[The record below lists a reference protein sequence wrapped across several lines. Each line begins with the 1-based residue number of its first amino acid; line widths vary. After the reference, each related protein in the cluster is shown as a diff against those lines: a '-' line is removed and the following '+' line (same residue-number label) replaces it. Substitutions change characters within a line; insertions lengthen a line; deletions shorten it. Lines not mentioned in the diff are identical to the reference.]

1 MAQLPCYDVRMIN
14 TNTEKVAWP
23 EAGRVAAVVV
33 PDGDSISQ
41 AVDRVI
47 EELVLGQG
55 KRVGFIQ
62 KRLGGEELV
71 KRVIS
76 VSEQASAERSERGPF
91 ESNGFVAMTDSSGA
105 AGEPQII
112 SLRLPAGKE
121 KRLSEVAE
129 ELRRE
134 KAVDDIVIV
143 ETLDSAGSLD
153 AELPLLGNL
162 ARSSDVGIS
171 LIFSED
177 GNGLGTFSAELAS
190 QFDRVSE

>member
-1 MAQLPCYDVRMIN
+1 MIN
-14 TNTEKVAWP
+14 TNTENVVWA
-23 EAGRVAAVVV
+23 ETGTIAAVVV
-33 PDGDSISQ
+33 PDEDSISQ

-47 EELVLGQG
+47 EELAIGES
-55 KRVGFIQ
+55 KRIGFIQ
-62 KRLGGEELV
+62 KRLGGEELA

-76 VSEQASAERSERGPF
+76 VSEQASAERGSS
-91 ESNGFVAMTDSSGA
+91 ESNGFTAMTDSSGA

-143 ETLDSAGSLD
+143 ETLENAGSLD
-153 AELPLLGNL
+153 AELPLLRDF
-162 ARSSDVGIS
+162 ARSSGVRIS

-177 GNGLGTFSAELAS
+177 GSGLGEFLSDLAA
-190 QFDRVSE
+190 QFDQVSQ